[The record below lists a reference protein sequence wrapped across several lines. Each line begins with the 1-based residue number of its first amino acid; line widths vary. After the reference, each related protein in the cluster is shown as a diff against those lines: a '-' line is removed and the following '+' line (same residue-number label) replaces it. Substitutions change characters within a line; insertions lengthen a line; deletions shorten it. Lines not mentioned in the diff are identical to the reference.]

1 MENFSFINLPD
12 EELELKD
19 QFSKFILQMRENDLK
34 LEKQKSGVIQKTDI
48 TQSVVIGDIA
58 EGKTANLGPA

>member
-58 EGKTANLGPA
+58 EGKTSNLGPA